1 MLDLKPTVGDNVEFD
16 IISEKEAVINY
27 IIDRTSYMK
36 RPKVSNISQI
46 IFVISPKMPKPN
58 LLVLDKEL
66 IYAEFLKIKPAIV
79 INKIDLDSKATDEL
93 YSLYNSIGYEVIK
106 TDCITEKG
114 IDKVKKLL
122 KNNTSAFART
132 IWCTANLL

>member
-1 MLDLKPTVGDNVEFD
+1 
-16 IISEKEAVINY
+16 
-27 IIDRTSYMK
+27 MK

-66 IYAEFLKIKPAIV
+66 VYAEFLEIKPVIV
-79 INKIDLDSKATDEL
+79 INKIDLDEKMTDEIYNL
-93 YSLYNSIGYEVIK
+93 YKSIGYEVIK
-106 TDCITEKG
+106 TNCITGEG
-114 IDKVKKLL
+114 IKDVQKLL

-132 IWCTANLL
+132 IWCTENLL